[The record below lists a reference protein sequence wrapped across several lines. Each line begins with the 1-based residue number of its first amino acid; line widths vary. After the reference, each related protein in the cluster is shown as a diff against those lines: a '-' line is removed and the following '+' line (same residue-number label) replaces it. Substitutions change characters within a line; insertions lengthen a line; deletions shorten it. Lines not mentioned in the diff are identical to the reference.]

1 MAAGLIMVNAASAGL
16 QWGNYTRHL
25 HYVLF
30 QIRSAWKIVTGYN
43 ISHFTVVWSAQMG
56 FILIVY
62 WRMMVTDLVTVTWW
76 HPQYMLIYSQSRLIY
91 SVSQSMLIYT
101 VCWLPRDSALSEWL
115 WLVPAPPHNT
125 AGVLTPGTGTEGRA
139 LSEETFMP
147 ITAPSSGEKTNQAN
161 FNKTLAPNEKW
172 LWSIHF
178 FFFVFQV
185 LKYSIEH
192 H

>member
-1 MAAGLIMVNAASAGL
+1 
-16 QWGNYTRHL
+16 
-25 HYVLF
+25 
-30 QIRSAWKIVTGYN
+30 
-43 ISHFTVVWSAQMG
+43 
-56 FILIVY
+56 
-62 WRMMVTDLVTVTWW
+62 
-76 HPQYMLIYSQSRLIY
+76 MLSVSQSRLIY
-91 SVSQSMLIYT
+91 SVSQSRLIYSVSQSRLIYSVSQSRLIYTVSQSRLIYSVSQSRLIYT

-115 WLVPAPPHNT
+115 WLVPAPAPPHNT

-161 FNKTLAPNEKW
+161 FTKTLAPNEKW